1 MSLDGYIVG
10 PNEDISGFVSGSGVT
25 KYLEDARQPFTGQ
38 VMLKYGNIAK
48 DLANYYLTSEQVPTA
63 FNLSIKFDKKGE
75 VAGAGGLFLQVM
87 PRADEDLAASLEDRV
102 TRLPSLGE
110 VFTADTDPQSLVC
123 EAFKEYSPQFL
134 ANHRIEFMC
143 HCNPDKVRNLLT
155 LLPIDELKDIRD
167 NGPFPL
173 EIGCHYCNTRY
184 HFTREDLQGIYGKRY
199 PNN

>member
-1 MSLDGYIVG
+1 
-10 PNEDISGFVSGSGVT
+10 
-25 KYLEDARQPFTGQ
+25 
-38 VMLKYGNIAK
+38 
-48 DLANYYLTSEQVPTA
+48 
-63 FNLSIKFDKKGE
+63 
-75 VAGAGGLFLQVM
+75 M
-87 PRADEDLAASLEDRV
+87 PRADEDLTASLEDRV

-110 VFTADTDPQSLVC
+110 VFTADNDPESLVS

-143 HCNPDKVRNLLT
+143 HCNPDKVRSLLT

-173 EIGCHYCNTRY
+173 EMGCHYCNTRY
-184 HFTREDLQGIYGKRY
+184 HFTNEDVREIYGKRY